1 MTIAQPALAPAPTSS
16 MGGYAFALVGVLIWA
31 GWTVVTRMDM
41 RGTMAIT
48 DLVALRFATAGLLLL
63 PVLLRRGLP
72 VKRLGLGG
80 ILALAGTA
88 GAPYVLLAGGGHA
101 FAPVSHSGVLICCG
115 VPLATALLTRLFLGE
130 RFSRPRLIGYGLILT
145 AAAILMLEAVLGTG
159 LGPRV
164 LLGDVMFMAGALLWA
179 SYTVLVRHYGLDPL
193 HSTAIVATVS
203 AAFYLP
209 VYALFLDPGIA
220 ELSWGTIAIE
230 AGFQGVL
237 TSIVSLLAF
246 SIAIG
251 RIGASRT
258 SALTAL
264 VPAAAALLAIPVL
277 DEWPSLF
284 QGIGI
289 LIGTAGVALASG
301 AINLSRGARP

>member
-1 MTIAQPALAPAPTSS
+1 MTIAQPALAPAPSAL
-16 MGGYAFALVGVLIWA
+16 GGYAFALTGVAIWA

-72 VKRLGLGG
+72 LKRLGLGG

-130 RFSRPRLIGYGLILT
+130 RFSRPRLIGYGLILA

-179 SYTVLVRHYGLDPL
+179 SYTVLVRRYGLDPL

-203 AAFYLP
+203 AVFYLP

-220 ELSWGTIAIE
+220 GLSWGTIALE

-277 DEWPSLF
+277 DEWPSLS

-301 AINLSRGARP
+301 AIDLSRGARP